1 MSTNIKSVNY
11 MLKHETRLH
20 LLPTLRCHEYN
31 ELAFKLEDMYNR
43 TYSIYFTKIHY
54 RVFTQLFWILK
65 RIYWL
70 SCDIHELHC
79 GINVYKKYSLASI
92 FK

>member
-1 MSTNIKSVNY
+1 

-31 ELAFKLEDMYNR
+31 ELAFKLEDMYDR

-54 RVFTQLFWILK
+54 RVFTQLF
-65 RIYWL
+65 
-70 SCDIHELHC
+70 
-79 GINVYKKYSLASI
+79 
-92 FK
+92 